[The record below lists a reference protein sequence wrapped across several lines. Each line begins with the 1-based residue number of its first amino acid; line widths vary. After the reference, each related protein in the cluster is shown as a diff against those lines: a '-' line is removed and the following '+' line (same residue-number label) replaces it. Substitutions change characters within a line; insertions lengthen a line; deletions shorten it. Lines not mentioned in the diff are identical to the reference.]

1 MIAFL
6 VNKGSVRKGQAMA
19 RKTKENEEHKYMFK
33 RGNTWWVSIRR
44 KGQQPLIQSTDKT
57 DVDEARTERDRI
69 LMPYALKDDKERA
82 AAAYSR
88 VVTIDEQIKNNKD
101 AQPSISISDGWG
113 SYISQPNRP
122 DTGGSTLEMYQ
133 LQYEAFAK
141 WIASKHPE
149 VKELRHV
156 TTEHATVY
164 AGHLLK
170 TLSHSTFNKHMNLL
184 ALVWRVLKVP
194 AKINVNPWDA
204 DHITRKKFIARSRR
218 ELTIAEINRIMNTA
232 TGEMQILLALG
243 LYCGLRLGDAA
254 CLQWNNV
261 DMARRIISLI
271 PMKTA
276 RKQKRVTIPIHA
288 TLYNFLDTIPAS
300 KRKGA
305 VLPTMQERYK
315 NNDDLSKGITRLFL
329 ACDIKTNANRL
340 TKSER
345 KTAEENH
352 ELVKTPA
359 KRTGKQVAP
368 ECGFHSLR
376 HSFVSLCAA
385 GRVPQSVV
393 QSLVGHGSPAMTQHY
408 THIGLETAQN
418 AIATLP
424 SLTGKEVIEEKNDAK
439 LEDLKKQMTGLTDN
453 GLEDLLKAT
462 KLEISTRKKAKK
474 NEPIDVEE
482 IPKSAKAS

>member
-1 MIAFL
+1 
-6 VNKGSVRKGQAMA
+6 MA
-19 RKTKENEEHKYMFK
+19 RKTKENPEHKYMFK

-44 KGQQPLIQSTDKT
+44 KGQQPLIQSTNKT
-57 DVDEARTERDRI
+57 DDDEARTERDRL

-88 VVTIDEQIKNNKD
+88 VATIDEQIKKNKD
-101 AQPSISISDGWG
+101 NQASTTIKSGWNA
-113 SYISQPNRP
+113 YLSQPNRP
-122 DTGGSTLEMYQ
+122 DTGDSTLEMYQ
-133 LQYEAFAK
+133 LQYEAFDS
-141 WIASKHPE
+141 WIESKYPD

-156 TTEHATVY
+156 TIEHATDY
-164 AGHLLK
+164 AGHLL
-170 TLSHSTFNKHMNLL
+170 TRLAHSTFNKHMNLL

-204 DHITRKKFIARSRR
+204 DHITRKKSIARSRR
-218 ELTIAEINRIMNTA
+218 ELTVDEINRLMNTA

-254 CLQWNNV
+254 CLQWSNV

-352 ELVKTPA
+352 ELVKAPA

-418 AIATLP
+418 AIALLP
-424 SLTGKEVIEEKNDAK
+424 SVTGKNVTEEKSDAK
-439 LEDLKKQMTGLTDN
+439 LEEIKKLMTELTN
-453 GLEDLLKAT
+453 KGLEDLLKAT
-462 KLEISTRKKAKK
+462 KQEVTTRKKAKK
-474 NEPIDVEE
+474 SEPIDVTE
-482 IPKSAKAS
+482 IAKTEKTS

>member
-1 MIAFL
+1 
-6 VNKGSVRKGQAMA
+6 MA
-19 RKTKENEEHKYMFK
+19 RKIKEDTEHKYLFK
-33 RGNTWWVSIRR
+33 RGNIWWVSIRR
-44 KGQQPLIQSTDKT
+44 SGQKPLIQATDKT

-88 VVTIDEQIKNNKD
+88 VVTIEEQIKNNKD
-101 AQPSISISDGWG
+101 AQPSISIAEGWN

-170 TLSHSTFNKHMNLL
+170 TLSHATFNKHMNLL

-218 ELTIAEINRIMNTA
+218 ELTIDEINRVMNTA

-254 CLQWNNV
+254 CIQWGNI
-261 DMARRIISLI
+261 DMTKHIISLI

-276 RKQKRVTIPIHA
+276 RKQKRVTIPIHP
-288 TLYNFLDTIPAS
+288 TLYSLLDKIPDN
-300 KRKGA
+300 KRKGS
-305 VLPTMQERYK
+305 VLPTMEDRYH
-315 NNDDLSKGITRLFL
+315 NHDDLSKGITKLFL
-329 ACDIKTNANRL
+329 ACDIKTNSNSL

-345 KTAEENH
+345 ETAGEAGQPAKKTI
-352 ELVKTPA
+352 

-385 GRVPQSVV
+385 GGVPQSVV

-418 AIATLP
+418 AIALLP
-424 SLTGKEVIEEKNDAK
+424 SVTGKDVTEEKSDAK
-439 LEDLKKQMTGLTDN
+439 LDELKKQLTGLTDK
-453 GLEDLLKAT
+453 GLKQLVASAEK
-462 KLEISTRKKAKK
+462 EIQKREKAKK
-474 NEPIDVEE
+474 LEPIDVKE
-482 IPKSAKAS
+482 ITETEKVS